1 MVISLLQKIRLFYL
15 LHAGDI
21 PGCEGS
27 DDGSRLISFSF
38 SSCLF
43 SVGVKDTFSCLGG
56 STSSSFS
63 EVLMLEGDIPAKE
76 IKGKVRSTIQKEV

>member
-1 MVISLLQKIRLFYL
+1 M
-15 LHAGDI
+15 
-21 PGCEGS
+21 
-27 DDGSRLISFSF
+27 FSE
-38 SSCLF
+38 
-43 SVGVKDTFSCLGG
+43 GVKDTFSCLGG